1 MADSE
6 AILATQEPGLQHHF
20 DDSAQQLESST
31 LGMWVFLVTEVMFFG
46 GMFGAYTVYRNM
58 YPEAFASTSHFM
70 NVTIGAINTGV
81 LIFSSFTMVLAVR
94 SAQLGQKKALI
105 AFLVLTLI
113 LGCVFLS
120 LKYVEY
126 HEKWVD
132 HHIPGPGFQ
141 YADSRYVHQAQI
153 LFYLYFAMTGMHA
166 IHMIVGAGLLI
177 TLIVMA
183 ARNRFSSSVVYP
195 SRDDRPLLAL
205 RRYRL
210 DFPLPAS
217 VLNRTHKMTH
227 QAVPVKVY
235 AAVFGALL
243 VLTITTVA
251 VSKLELGEYN
261 FIVAMTIAVI
271 KGTLVVMFFMDVR
284 RASSMTKLFIGA
296 GFFWLAILLV
306 FLLSDYLS
314 RGWLLNIHWL

>member
-6 AILATQEPGLQHHF
+6 AILAPQEPGLRHHF

-70 NVTIGAINTGV
+70 NVTIGAINTAV

-94 SAQLGQKKALI
+94 SAQLGRKKALI
-105 AFLVLTLI
+105 GFLVLTLI

-132 HHIPGPGFQ
+132 HHIPGASFQ
-141 YADSRYVHQAQI
+141 YADSRYAHQAQI

-183 ARNRFSSSVVYP
+183 ARNRFSSGWYTPVEMIGLYWHFV
-195 SRDDRPLLAL
+195 DIVWIFLFPLLYL
-205 RRYRL
+205 IG
-210 DFPLPAS
+210 
-217 VLNRTHKMTH
+217 H
-227 QAVPVKVY
+227 
-235 AAVFGALL
+235 
-243 VLTITTVA
+243 TT
-251 VSKLELGEYN
+251 
-261 FIVAMTIAVI
+261 
-271 KGTLVVMFFMDVR
+271 
-284 RASSMTKLFIGA
+284 
-296 GFFWLAILLV
+296 
-306 FLLSDYLS
+306 
-314 RGWLLNIHWL
+314 

>member
-1 MADSE
+1 VADRE
-6 AILATQEPGLQHHF
+6 ALLAPQEPNVRHHF
-20 DDSAQQLESST
+20 DDSAQQLEAST
-31 LGMWVFLVTEVMFFG
+31 FGMWVFLLTEVMFFG

-105 AFLVLTLI
+105 AFLILTLI

-120 LKYVEY
+120 LKFVEY

-141 YADSRYVHQAQI
+141 YADPRYFHQAQI

-166 IHMIVGAGLLI
+166 IHMIVGACLLV

-183 ARNRFSSSVVYP
+183 ARNRFSSRWYTPVEMIGLYWHFV
-195 SRDDRPLLAL
+195 DIVWIFLFPLLYL
-205 RRYRL
+205 IG
-210 DFPLPAS
+210 
-217 VLNRTHKMTH
+217 RTK
-227 QAVPVKVY
+227 
-235 AAVFGALL
+235 
-243 VLTITTVA
+243 
-251 VSKLELGEYN
+251 
-261 FIVAMTIAVI
+261 
-271 KGTLVVMFFMDVR
+271 
-284 RASSMTKLFIGA
+284 
-296 GFFWLAILLV
+296 
-306 FLLSDYLS
+306 
-314 RGWLLNIHWL
+314 